1 MLATQIFLFGSF
13 SGGCVQA
20 EPQQESQQEN
30 NSAVETKSEVATN
43 NSEVVANSSE
53 VSAQVEKVL
62 PVVEPPPMVQKPIP
76 QTPYRERLTREYA
89 MLHYGT
95 SETTIVPQAVVVHWT
110 AGNTWQSAYNTFLP
124 ETRGDGT
131 VNVCSHY
138 IVGKDGT
145 IFCLTEETA
154 LNRHAI
160 GYNWCSIGIENVGG
174 VGGRED
180 LTQEQLQANIAL
192 IKYLHAKYPTIKF
205 VFGHYQQVAA
215 RASGLY
221 IERVQGYRSIKPD
234 PGKIFMR
241 GLQNAL
247 EGDGLTFFPL

>member
-1 MLATQIFLFGSF
+1 MKKNLLTVLLAGQIFLFGNF
-13 SGGCVQA
+13 NGGCAQA
-20 EPQQESQQEN
+20 QYETTEPFTEN
-30 NSAVETKSEVATN
+30 TPVAVEEVAP
-43 NSEVVANSSE
+43 
-53 VSAQVEKVL
+53 
-62 PVVEPPPMVQKPIP
+62 PVIAPPMVQKPIP
-76 QTPYRERLTREYA
+76 QTENRKRLTREYA
-89 MLHYGT
+89 ERHYGL
-95 SETTIVPQAVVVHWT
+95 SQITIEPQAVVVHWT
-110 AGNTWQSAYNTFLP
+110 AGSTWESAYNTFYP

-180 LTQEQLQANIAL
+180 LTGAQLQANIAL
-192 IKYLHAKYPTIKF
+192 IKYLHAKYPKIKY

-221 IERVQGYRSIKPD
+221 IENVQGYYSLKPD
-234 PGKIFMR
+234 PGPTFMT
-241 GLQNAL
+241 GLKNAL
-247 EGDGLTFFPL
+247 EGDGLIFFPI

>member
-1 MLATQIFLFGSF
+1 MIKNFLTAMLATQIFLFGSF

-20 EPQQESQQEN
+20 QTQQE
-30 NSAVETKSEVATN
+30 N

-89 MLHYGT
+89 MLHYGI

-160 GYNWCSIGIENVGG
+160 GYNWCSI
-174 VGGRED
+174 
-180 LTQEQLQANIAL
+180 
-192 IKYLHAKYPTIKF
+192 
-205 VFGHYQQVAA
+205 
-215 RASGLY
+215 
-221 IERVQGYRSIKPD
+221 
-234 PGKIFMR
+234 
-241 GLQNAL
+241 
-247 EGDGLTFFPL
+247 